1 MERKLA
7 GPIAD
12 RKLYRL
18 HDTLLNHTQLHL
30 SIFFSVLIF
39 LGLAYY
45 WVDGRH
51 QMDYLLLASISGLLM
66 YIVYKVMGVYRQSE
80 GYLFG
85 RAMTRFYGLWILAKA
100 WLIVVLLV
108 VLYTFFTKSSTH
120 FSRVVIGGWAVLGY
134 LSQLG
139 IYVLS
144 YWLARKYFLHFC
156 DPINTVVVGSN
167 ALAAHLVDKISSNP
181 WLPDNIVGVV
191 DEDQESLQAWQYVSA
206 PALGGIEALSGLI
219 GEYGVKRIYV
229 ALPLNQSAQ
238 VERIYNSLQWQ
249 NVDIIWAPDI
259 FGLDLGNY
267 SMREVAGVPLV
278 TLSESPAVAQGQA
291 FTKVAMDKAIAGIL
305 LVLLSPL
312 MLLTAVA
319 VKLTSPGPIL
329 FKQQRHGW
337 DGKVFEVWKFR
348 SMRVHDRQDGK
359 LELASRNDS
368 RLTPIG
374 RFIRRMS
381 IDELPQLLNVMQGTM
396 SLVGPRPHALEVNQ
410 FYAQHIPSLMSRH
423 RIKPGITGL
432 AQINGWRGGD
442 DCTVGTLDKMRPRVE
457 DDIRYIKN
465 YSLLLDLKILLITPF
480 RLFSK
485 NVY

>member
-1 MERKLA
+1 MEEEIA
-7 GPIAD
+7 GPIAG

-18 HDTLLNHTQLHL
+18 HDTLLNHTQIHL

-45 WVDGRH
+45 WVDTLH
-51 QMDYLLLASISGLLM
+51 HADYLLLASISGLLM

-80 GYLFG
+80 GYVFG

-108 VLYTFFTKSSTH
+108 VLYTFLTKSSTH
-120 FSRVVIGGWAVLGY
+120 FSRVVIGSWAVLGY

-139 IYVLS
+139 IYVVS

-167 ALAAHLVDKISSNP
+167 ALAAHLVNKISNNP

-191 DEDQESLQAWQYVSA
+191 DADQQSLRAWHDVAA
-206 PALGGIEALSGLI
+206 PALGGIEALGDLI
-219 GEYGVKRIYV
+219 ETYAVKRVYI
-229 ALPLNQSAQ
+229 ALPLNQSEQ
-238 VERIYNSLQWQ
+238 VERIYKELQWQ
-249 NVDIIWAPDI
+249 SVDIIWAPDI
-259 FGLDLGNY
+259 FALNLGNY
-267 SMREVAGVPLV
+267 SLREVAGVPLV
-278 TLSESPAVAQGQA
+278 TLSESPAMAQGQA
-291 FTKVAMDKAIAGIL
+291 LAKATMDKAIASIL
-305 LVLLSPL
+305 LLLLAPL
-312 MLLTAVA
+312 MIVTAVA
-319 VKLTSPGPIL
+319 IKLTSPGPIL

-348 SMRVHDRQDGK
+348 SMHVHDRQAGR
-359 LELASRNDS
+359 LELATRNDP
-368 RLTPIG
+368 RFTPIG
-374 RFIRRMS
+374 RLIRRLS

-442 DCTVGTLDKMRPRVE
+442 DCTIDTLDKMRPRVE
-457 DDIRYIKN
+457 YDIRYIKN
-465 YSLLLDLKILLITPF
+465 YSLLLDLKILLLTPF

>member
-1 MERKLA
+1 MEEEIA
-7 GPIAD
+7 GPITG

-39 LGLAYY
+39 LGLAHY
-45 WVDGRH
+45 WVDTLRRA
-51 QMDYLLLASISGLLM
+51 DYLLLASISGLLM
-66 YIVYKVMGVYRQSE
+66 YIVYKVMGVFRQSE

-120 FSRVVIGGWAVLGY
+120 FSRVVIGSWAVLGY

-139 IYVLS
+139 VYFVS

-167 ALAAHLVDKISSNP
+167 ALAAHLVNKISNNA

-191 DEDQESLQAWQYVSA
+191 DADQQSLQAWHDVAA
-206 PALGGIEALSGLI
+206 PALGGIEALDELI
-219 GEYGVKRIYV
+219 EKNNVKRIYI
-229 ALPLNQSAQ
+229 ALPLSQSEQ
-238 VERIYNSLQWQ
+238 VEHIYKKLQWQ
-249 NVDIIWAPDI
+249 SVDIIWAPDI
-259 FGLDLGNY
+259 FALNLGNY
-267 SMREVAGVPLV
+267 SLREVAGVPLV
-278 TLSESPAVAQGQA
+278 TLSESPAMAQGQA
-291 FTKVAMDKAIAGIL
+291 LAKVAMDKTVAGIL
-305 LVLLSPL
+305 LLLLAPL
-312 MLLTAVA
+312 MLVTAA
-319 VKLTSPGPIL
+319 AIKLTSPGPVL

-337 DGKVFEVWKFR
+337 DGKIIDVWKFR
-348 SMRVHDRQDGK
+348 SMRLHAREKGRLQ
-359 LELASRNDS
+359 LATRNDA
-368 RLTPIG
+368 RFTPIG
-374 RFIRRMS
+374 RLIRRLS

-457 DDIRYIKN
+457 YDMRYIKN
-465 YSLLLDLKILLITPF
+465 YSLLLDFKILLLTPI
-480 RLFSK
+480 RLFSN

>member
-1 MERKLA
+1 MEAELA
-7 GPIAD
+7 GPIAG

-39 LGLAYY
+39 LGLAFY
-45 WVDGRH
+45 WVDGRR

-66 YIVYKVMGVYRQSE
+66 YIVYKVMGVFRQSE

-85 RAMTRFYGLWILAKA
+85 RSMTRFYGLWILAKA

-108 VLYTFFTKSSTH
+108 VLYTFFTKSSSH

-139 IYVLS
+139 VYVVS

-191 DEDQESLQAWQYVSA
+191 DEDQESLQRWQDRAA
-206 PALGGIEALSGLI
+206 PALGGIEALDGLI
-219 GEYGVKRIYV
+219 DEYSVTRIYI
-229 ALPLNQSAQ
+229 ALPLDQSAQ
-238 VERIYNSLQWQ
+238 VQRIYKTLQWQ
-249 NVDIIWAPDI
+249 SVDIIWAPDI

-267 SMREVAGVPLV
+267 SLREVAGVPLL
-278 TLSESPAVAQGQA
+278 TLSESPVVAQGQA
-291 FTKVAMDKAIAGIL
+291 FTKVAMDKAIAAIL
-305 LVLLSPL
+305 LLLLSPL
-312 MLLTAVA
+312 MLVTAIA
-319 VKLTSPGPIL
+319 VKLSSPGPIL
-329 FKQQRHGW
+329 FRQERHGW

-348 SMRVHDRQDGK
+348 SMRLHDKQDDQIK
-359 LELASRNDS
+359 LATRNDS
-368 RLTPIG
+368 RFTPIG
-374 RFIRRMS
+374 RLIRRLS
-381 IDELPQLLNVMQGTM
+381 IDELPQLINVMQGTM

-442 DCTVGTLDKMRPRVE
+442 DCTVDTLDKMRPRVE
-457 DDIRYIKN
+457 HDIRYIKN

>member
-1 MERKLA
+1 MEAKPA
-7 GPIAD
+7 GPIVG

-45 WVDGRH
+45 WVEGLRET
-51 QMDYLLLASISGLLM
+51 DYLLLASISGLLM

-108 VLYTFFTKSSTH
+108 VLYTFFTKSSTD
-120 FSRVVIGGWAVLGY
+120 FSRVVIGSWAVLGY
-134 LSQLG
+134 ISQLG
-139 IYVLS
+139 IYVVS

-167 ALAAHLVDKISSNP
+167 ALAAHLVAKINGNP

-191 DEDQESLQAWQYVSA
+191 DEDQESLAAWSSVA
-206 PALGGIEALSGLI
+206 VPALGAIESLNGLI
-219 GEYGVKRIYV
+219 GESAVRRVYIV
-229 ALPLNQSAQ
+229 LPLNQSAQ
-238 VERIYNSLQWQ
+238 VERIYKLLQWQ

-259 FGLDLGNY
+259 FSLELGNY
-267 SMREVAGVPLV
+267 GLREVAGVPLV
-278 TLSESPAVAQGQA
+278 TLSESPAVMQGQA
-291 FTKVAMDKAIAGIL
+291 LTKTAMDKTIAGIL
-305 LVLLSPL
+305 LLLLSPL

-319 VKLTSPGPIL
+319 VKLSSPGPVF
-329 FKQQRHGW
+329 FKQKRHGW
-337 DGKVFEVWKFR
+337 DGQVFDVWKFR
-348 SMRVHDRQDGK
+348 SMRVHDKKDGK
-359 LELASRNDS
+359 LELAQHNDS
-368 RLTPIG
+368 RFTPIG

-381 IDELPQLLNVMQGTM
+381 IDELPQLFNVMQGTM

-442 DCTVGTLDKMRPRVE
+442 DCTVDTLDKMRPRVE
-457 DDIRYIKN
+457 HDIRYIKN

-485 NVY
+485 NIY

>member
-1 MERKLA
+1 MDARVA
-7 GPIAD
+7 GPIAG

-30 SIFFSVLIF
+30 SIFFSVVIF

-45 WVDGRH
+45 WVEGLRET
-51 QMDYLLLASISGLLM
+51 DYFLLASISGLLM
-66 YIVYKVMGVYRQSE
+66 YIVYRFMGVYRQSE

-100 WLIVVLLV
+100 WLVVVLLV
-108 VLYTFFTKSSTH
+108 VLYTFFTKSSTD
-120 FSRVVIGGWAVLGY
+120 FSRVVIAGWAVLGY

-139 IYVLS
+139 IYVVS

-167 ALAAHLVDKISSNP
+167 ALAAHLVDKISGNP

-191 DEDQESLQAWQYVSA
+191 DEDQESLSAWSDVLA
-206 PALGGIEALSGLI
+206 PAMGGIDALSRLI
-219 GEYGVKRIYV
+219 SEYGVRRIYI
-229 ALPLNQSAQ
+229 ALPLSKSTQ
-238 VERIYNSLQWQ
+238 VESIYRMLQWQ
-249 NVDIIWAPDI
+249 SVDIIWAPDI
-259 FGLDLGNY
+259 FSLDLGNY
-267 SMREVAGVPLV
+267 SLREVAGVPLV

-291 FTKVAMDKAIAGIL
+291 FTKAAMDKTIAGIL
-305 LVLLSPL
+305 LLLLSPL
-312 MLLTAVA
+312 MLLTAIA
-319 VKLTSPGPIL
+319 VKLSSPGPVL

-337 DGKVFEVWKFR
+337 DGQVIEVWKFR
-348 SMRVHDRQDGK
+348 SMRVHEKKEGK
-359 LELASRNDS
+359 LELAQRDDH
-368 RLTPIG
+368 RFTPIG

-381 IDELPQLLNVMQGTM
+381 IDELPQLFNVLHGTM

-442 DCTVGTLDKMRPRVE
+442 DCTVDTLDKMRPRVE
-457 DDIRYIKN
+457 HDIRYIKN

-480 RLFSK
+480 KLFSK
-485 NVY
+485 NIY